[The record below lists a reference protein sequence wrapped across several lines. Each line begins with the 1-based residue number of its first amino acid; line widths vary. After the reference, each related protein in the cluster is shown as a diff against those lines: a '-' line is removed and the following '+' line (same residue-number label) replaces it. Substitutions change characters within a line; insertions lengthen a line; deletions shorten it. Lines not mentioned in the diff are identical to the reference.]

1 MASDDKLKELLDFL
15 AKDEEEA
22 INGYDDVIAKISNP
36 NLKKQL
42 EIIRDEEKAHLEF
55 LERAKENPN
64 VEYEEVEEELKE
76 ARKVFKMDL

>member
-1 MASDDKLKELLDFL
+1 MIKELLDFL

-22 INGYDDVIAKISNP
+22 IEGYDKVIAKLENG

-55 LERAKENPN
+55 LRKAKEDPN
-64 VEYEEVEEELKE
+64 LEYEEVEEELKE
-76 ARKVFKMDL
+76 ARKVFKLDL

>member
-1 MASDDKLKELLDFL
+1 MIKELLDFL

-22 INGYDDVIAKISNP
+22 IKGYDEVIAKLENG

-55 LERAKENPN
+55 LRKAKEDPN
-64 VEYEEVEEELKE
+64 LEYEEVEEELKE
-76 ARKVFKMDL
+76 ARKVFKLDL